1 MDVHK
6 GVRWGDGVPAFLKNM
21 AASLTPMTGRVNVMK
36 GGGLRNQHS
45 HSMLRGGGLGGA
57 F

>member
-21 AASLTPMTGRVNVMK
+21 AASLTPMTGRVNVSK